1 MWDERY
7 ASDEYVYGT
16 KPNDFLREHFHNIPA
31 GGDVLCLA
39 EGEGR
44 NAVFLAKQG
53 YAVTA
58 VDFSQQGKQKAEKLA
73 ASHGAQIDYQLADL
87 AEYDL
92 GENRW
97 DGIVSIFCH
106 LPPAARKRVH
116 QQVLQAL
123 KPGGA
128 FLLEAYTPGQLGR
141 GTGGPP
147 DADLMMTPE
156 LLREE
161 LTGLQFRHL
170 HELERDIIEGCG
182 HTGVG
187 AVTQLV
193 ASRRAASFSVS
204 ANRGH
209 AAHRVRY
216 VESGGGRDDTGE
228 CRLCAGVLPSDPDTE
243 KS

>member
-7 ASDEYVYGT
+7 AINEYVYGT
-16 KPNDFLREHFHNIPA
+16 KPNDFLREHFRNIPE

-44 NAVFLAKQG
+44 NAVFLAEQG

-73 ASHGAQIDYQLADL
+73 ASRGVKINYQLADL
-87 AEYDL
+87 ADYDP

-97 DGIVSIFCH
+97 DAIVSIFCH
-106 LPPAARKRVH
+106 LPSAARKRLH
-116 QQVLQAL
+116 RLVLKAL
-123 KPGGA
+123 KPGGV
-128 FLLEAYTPGQLGR
+128 FLLEAYTPEQIGR

-147 DADLMMTPE
+147 DAELMMTPE

-170 HELERDIIEGCG
+170 HELERNIIEGCG

-193 ASRRAASFSVS
+193 ASRRAASYSVS

-216 VESGGGRDDTGE
+216 VEAGGGQDDTGE
-228 CRLCAGVLPSDPDTE
+228 CRLCAGVLPADIDRE
-243 KS
+243 KG